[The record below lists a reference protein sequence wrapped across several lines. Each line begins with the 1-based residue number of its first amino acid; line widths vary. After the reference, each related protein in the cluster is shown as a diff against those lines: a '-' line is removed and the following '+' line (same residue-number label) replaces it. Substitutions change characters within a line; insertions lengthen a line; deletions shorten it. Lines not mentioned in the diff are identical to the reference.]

1 MKLLNFLINRVVTF
15 MRVTYPNIFEIRLKS
30 IEFNEKHMNL
40 KILIIFYSH
49 IIRIF
54 HYFFIRILF
63 AYFTSLFVAF
73 HFVAKLRVK
82 NVIFYLI
89 YI

>member
-1 MKLLNFLINRVVTF
+1 MTF
-15 MRVTYPNIFEIRLKS
+15 MRVTYPHIFEIRLKS

-40 KILIIFYSH
+40 EILTIFYLH

-54 HYFFIRILF
+54 HYFCFIRIF
-63 AYFTSLFVAF
+63 YKFICSF

-82 NVIFYLI
+82 NVMFYLI